1 MRFVPIWRE
10 FIIEAKAKS
19 DRIFDPFVAL
29 LQARIRLSGTLSVTL
44 PPYLA
49 RREPAARRRSVAMG
63 RERKRT
69 RDNHKGSSD
78 RIGPAVG
85 SGADRHCGR
94 NASGTA
100 HCGAC
105 GGPAAAASSRT

>member
-69 RDNHKGSSD
+69 RDDHNGSSD

-85 SGADRHCGR
+85 SGADHQCAR
-94 NASGTA
+94 NAGGTTECGHSGEPVA
-100 HCGAC
+100 
-105 GGPAAAASSRT
+105 PS